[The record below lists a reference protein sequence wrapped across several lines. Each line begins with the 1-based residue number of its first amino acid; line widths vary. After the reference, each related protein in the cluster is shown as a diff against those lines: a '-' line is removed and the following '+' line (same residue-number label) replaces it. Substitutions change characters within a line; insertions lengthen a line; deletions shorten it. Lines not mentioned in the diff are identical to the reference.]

1 MKINMG
7 SLDVAPSHI
16 WNDCA
21 TSAGPK
27 VMVST
32 KDILVM
38 TWQVQPCGV
47 MYTGLWPLDTY

>member
-47 MYTGLWPLDTY
+47 M